1 MTHHAHR
8 LSRAAASLC
17 LGLALAA
24 GLAACG
30 PSHAPEASFAPAPR
44 ELRCAPDPA
53 TVAAKSA
60 DGVALA
66 TVDSAACEA
75 EHAKA
80 SHS

>member
-1 MTHHAHR
+1 MTSHPHCPG
-8 LSRAAASLC
+8 RAAASLC
-17 LGLALAA
+17 LALTLAA

-30 PSHAPEASFAPAPR
+30 PSHAPEASFAPVPR

-60 DGVALA
+60 DGVAVA
-66 TVDSAACEA
+66 KVDSAACEA